1 MVKLLQMRFIP
12 KTIAA
17 VLAGLIS
24 VAGAAVITAYG
35 SKAQGNIDT
44 ALNIEPGVSIL
55 YNGLPAQLY
64 GDAPCPRTANRDI
77 SCLSFSPNKTT
88 AQGTILQGG
97 VVHHLTLHAT
107 KNPTKAGQYLVLD
120 EQGTVIYRASGFDLR
135 KLI

>member
-1 MVKLLQMRFIP
+1 MRFIP

-24 VAGAAVITAYG
+24 VACVAAISTYGA
-35 SKAQGNIDT
+35 KNQGNVDAAFNID
-44 ALNIEPGVSIL
+44 PGVAIL
-55 YNGLPAQLY
+55 YKGVPALLY
-64 GDAPCPRTANRDI
+64 GDSPCPHTANRDI
-77 SCLSFSPNKTT
+77 SCLSFNPNKTT

-97 VVHHLTLHAT
+97 VAHHLTLHAT
-107 KNPTKAGQYLVLD
+107 KNPSQVGQYLVLD

>member
-1 MVKLLQMRFIP
+1 MRFIP

-24 VAGAAVITAYG
+24 VAGAAVITAYS
-35 SKAQGNIDT
+35 SKPQARIDT
-44 ALNIEPGVSIL
+44 TLSIGPGVSIL
-55 YNGLPAQLY
+55 YNGLQAQLY
-64 GDAPCPRTANRDI
+64 GDAPCPHTANRDI

-97 VVHHLTLHAT
+97 VVHHLTLHAA
-107 KNPTKAGQYLVLD
+107 KNPTLAGQYLVLD

-135 KLI
+135 NLI